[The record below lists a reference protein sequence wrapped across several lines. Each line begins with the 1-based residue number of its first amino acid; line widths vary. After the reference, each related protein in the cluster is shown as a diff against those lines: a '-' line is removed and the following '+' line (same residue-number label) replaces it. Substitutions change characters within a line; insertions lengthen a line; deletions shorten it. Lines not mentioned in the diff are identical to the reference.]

1 MPIYILSKYL
11 VTGSMVKVVSLCKFP
26 ATQITGTILHKANTI
41 NKMKLKHLIILSS
54 LTTAIMAQNFTI
66 ARLHYGGGGD
76 WYSNPSSLPNLLN
89 YLQTHTAIIAAD
101 KEARIKLTDEN
112 LYSYP
117 YLYLTGHG
125 NVRFKDAEIIR
136 LRTFLQ
142 RGGFLHADDNY
153 GMDPSFRRE
162 MKRVFPDKELV
173 PLPFDHPVFHQVFDF
188 DFGLPK
194 VHEHDN
200 KPPQALAL
208 FEDDR
213 ILVLYTY
220 ESDLG
225 DGWEDAEVHNDPFE
239 IREAAL
245 QMGINIIHFAL
256 TQ

>member
-1 MPIYILSKYL
+1 
-11 VTGSMVKVVSLCKFP
+11 
-26 ATQITGTILHKANTI
+26 
-41 NKMKLKHLIILSS
+41 MKLKYLILVC
-54 LTTAIMAQNFTI
+54 LMMTTIMAQHFTI

-76 WYSNPSSLPNLLN
+76 WYSNPSSLPNLLH
-89 YLQTHTAIIAAD
+89 YLQTHTAIISAD

-117 YLYLTGHG
+117 YLYMTGHG
-125 NVRFKDAEIIR
+125 NVRFTNAEIIR

-162 MKRVFPDKELV
+162 IKRVFPEKELI
-173 PLPFDHPVFHQVFDF
+173 PLPHNHPIFHQVYDF
-188 DFGLPK
+188 NNGLPK
-194 VHEHDN
+194 VHEHNN

-208 FEDDR
+208 YEDDR
-213 ILVLYTY
+213 ILVIYTY

-225 DGWEDAEVHNDPFE
+225 DGWEDAEVHNDPNY

-245 QMGINIIHFAL
+245 QMGVNIIHFAL